1 MAALGSPCL
10 LTRRNQ
16 CPFQEPKLEVPTIYI
31 YKAYIRPMC
40 GDIPT
45 KYGLIWYRILKF
57 PLING
62 SSHQPPNFEM
72 INGWDETLTG
82 PFRPRVGFDYCIIC
96 SGCNFGPFKCTDPEG
111 DQGERFGIQK
121 MVISSS
127 PTIAQDARVSAQLG
141 TCLINHP
148 VCRST
153 TIGGRTIHNRVYIL
167 SPLPPKFQSYWC
179 LQSKAANE
187 RNKSNP

>member
-1 MAALGSPCL
+1 
-10 LTRRNQ
+10 
-16 CPFQEPKLEVPTIYI
+16 
-31 YKAYIRPMC
+31 
-40 GDIPT
+40 
-45 KYGLIWYRILKF
+45 
-57 PLING
+57 
-62 SSHQPPNFEM
+62 M

-187 RNKSNP
+187 RNKSNPWGLTWRHTTATSKFRGPGENYRLCIWGLINLSIYL

>member
-1 MAALGSPCL
+1 M
-10 LTRRNQ
+10 
-16 CPFQEPKLEVPTIYI
+16 
-31 YKAYIRPMC
+31 
-40 GDIPT
+40 PT

-57 PLING
+57 PLIHG
-62 SSHQPPNFEM
+62 SNHQPPNFEM

-82 PFRPRVGFDYCIIC
+82 PYRPRVGFDYCIIC

-111 DQGERFGIQK
+111 DQGERFEIQK
-121 MVISSS
+121 LVISSS
-127 PTIAQDARVSAQLG
+127 PTIAQDARVSAQLR

-148 VCRST
+148 VCGST
-153 TIGGRTIHNRVYIL
+153 TVGGRTIHNRLYIL